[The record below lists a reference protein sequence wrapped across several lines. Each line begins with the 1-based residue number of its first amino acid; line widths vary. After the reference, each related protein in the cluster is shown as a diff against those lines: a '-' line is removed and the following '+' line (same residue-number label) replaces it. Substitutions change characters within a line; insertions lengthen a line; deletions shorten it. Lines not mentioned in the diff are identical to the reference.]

1 MGLPH
6 SAHTASNISRVPPA
20 IRTRGGVSLAGS
32 ARSRTAGLASLTASL
47 AAGGLV
53 LEALLGVEFLFT
65 GSENKFIAAVFANQ
79 RLVSVHGIG
88 TP

>member
-20 IRTRGGVSLAGS
+20 AGAGIVLAGIS
-32 ARSRTAGLASLTASL
+32 ALSASLR
-47 AAGGLV
+47 LV